1 MKVTKKEVKAVFLA
15 LLISLTICLILFALY
30 LLWLR
35 LSPQE
40 IGYEQPPNR
49 IEELQEISSLP
60 IEERRNLILTGVWG
74 ENYRENIIHVRQIT
88 QSPWDLVSF
97 GVVRPNTS
105 YDLLALTVLLL
116 YMYPHIAMERDHYIQ
131 VLPGGLFIDVMEYHV
146 SVPNMTFLYPY
157 GIEVP
162 VVQLMGIVNGVI
174 VNEIIDF
181 R

>member
-1 MKVTKKEVKAVFLA
+1 MKITKKEVKTAFLA
-15 LLISLTICLILFALY
+15 LLISLAICFIFFALY
-30 LLWLR
+30 ILWLSS
-35 LSPQE
+35 SPQG
-40 IGYEQPPNR
+40 IGYEQPPDR
-49 IEELQEISSLP
+49 MEELRDISSLP
-60 IEERRNLILTGVWG
+60 LDERRNLILTGIWG
-74 ENYRENIIHVRQIT
+74 EGYQEDIIQRRQIN

-97 GVVRPNTS
+97 GAVRPNTT

-116 YMYPHIAMERDHYIQ
+116 YMYPHIAMERDYYIQ
-131 VLPGGLFIDVMEYHV
+131 MLPGGLFIDVMEYHV

-162 VVQLMGIVNGVI
+162 VIQLMGIVNGVI

>member
-1 MKVTKKEVKAVFLA
+1 MKITKKEVKTIFLA
-15 LLISLTICLILFALY
+15 LLISLAISLMLFVIY

-40 IGYEQPPNR
+40 VDDQQPLDR
-49 IEELQEISSLP
+49 IEEIREISSLP
-60 IEERRNLILTGVWG
+60 LEERRNLILTGVWG
-74 ENYRENIIHVRQIT
+74 ENYQEEIIQVRRIN

-97 GVVRPNTS
+97 GIVRPNTS

-116 YMYPHIAMERDHYIQ
+116 YMYPHIAMDRDHYIQ
-131 VLPGGLFIDVMEYHV
+131 SLPGGLFIDVMEYHV

-162 VVQLMGIVNGVI
+162 VIQLMGIVNGVI